1 MCDTR
6 VHLLL
11 LLQKEVNVALLENE
25 RQREALNRKRH
36 LFRIVVEAEQIE
48 FARNRL
54 DTTLHFTDTRLA
66 TRKVL
71 HDVLENILANIDL
84 LKETRLTECFR

>member
-6 VHLLL
+6 IHLILLL
-11 LLQKEVNVALLENE
+11 EKEVNMALLENE

-36 LFRIVVEAEQIE
+36 LFGIVVEAEQVE

-66 TRKVL
+66 ARKVL
-71 HDVLENILANIDL
+71 HNVL
-84 LKETRLTECFR
+84 